1 MFEYYSHLITC
12 HSRKVLR
19 ALTCITIVMGVFV
32 FRLKTN
38 NSIETWL
45 LDDDARRVSY
55 EEFVETFGT
64 EEFDDVVHQ
73 DLQHGIQIANRM
85 SDLDDAF

>member
-1 MFEYYSHLITC
+1 MFERYSHIITC
-12 HSRKVLR
+12 HSRTVLR

-45 LDDDARRVSY
+45 LDDDARR
-55 EEFVETFGT
+55 
-64 EEFDDVVHQ
+64 
-73 DLQHGIQIANRM
+73 ARW
-85 SDLDDAF
+85 